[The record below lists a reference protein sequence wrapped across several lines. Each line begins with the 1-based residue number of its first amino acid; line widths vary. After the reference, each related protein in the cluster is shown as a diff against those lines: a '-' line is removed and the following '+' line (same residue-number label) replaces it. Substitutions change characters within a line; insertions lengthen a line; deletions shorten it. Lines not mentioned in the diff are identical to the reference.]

1 MVTLKESSKTMFEL
15 IDTID
20 VENTLGE
27 GVTWDTETQTVWW
40 TDIEQKK
47 LFAYQVTERDLVS
60 FDTPHRLC
68 AFALTKKS
76 DVLLAAFDCGI
87 ALHNLITGE
96 CDWLFKFPGDATVRF
111 NDGRTDAKGRF
122 WVGTLNEDGDKT
134 ASSGL
139 YRVDTNMQVTK
150 VEADVGICNGLAWN
164 TDATRFYMAD
174 SSKQIIYQYV
184 FDNDNGAISDKTPFK
199 QMEATAAPDGA
210 IMGND
215 DHLYS
220 ALWGGN
226 CVARIAPSGEEQRF
240 DVPVEQP
247 TCVAFGGEDNDLLFV
262 TSARYALSDESIA
275 DAPQSGSLFI
285 YRTGFKG
292 HHNPRF
298 AGETVYD

>member
-1 MVTLKESSKTMFEL
+1 MFEL

-47 LFAYQVTERDLVS
+47 LFAYQVTDRNLTTYN
-60 FDTPHRLC
+60 TPHRLC
-68 AFALTKKS
+68 AFALTKDS
-76 DVLLAAFDCGI
+76 GVLLAAFDCGI
-87 ALHNLITGE
+87 GLHNLASGKT
-96 CDWLFKFPGDATVRF
+96 DWLFKFPGDATVRF

-150 VEADVGICNGLAWN
+150 VASDVGICNGLAWN
-164 TDATRFYMAD
+164 NDATRFYMAD
-174 SSKQIIYQYV
+174 SSRQIIYQYV
-184 FDNDNGAISDKTPFK
+184 FDNDSGDISSRSTFK
-199 QMEATAAPDGA
+199 QLDASTAPDGA

-220 ALWGGN
+220 ALWGGS
-226 CVARIAPSGEEQRF
+226 CVARFAPNGDEERF

-262 TSARYALSDESIA
+262 TSARYALSDEAIA
-275 DAPQSGSLFI
+275 NAPKSGSLFI
-285 YRTGFKG
+285 YRTGFNG
-292 HHNPRF
+292 TQSPRF
-298 AGETVYD
+298 AGETRHD